1 MRQNENKRAD
11 YNQTASNIQARQWAN
26 AARHKYL
33 SRVLRTVA
41 PRPSAVFGAL
51 GEQNLAHADRLAKL
65 IWEKGGDPGLQV
77 RFTTPK
83 VFLGDDAHSRA
94 PVVVRRAI
102 NQSVAEL
109 GEVLHLYKR
118 DKEEEYKGTRRP
130 WSESGDSAR
139 CGRKPREPRG
149 DGVSP

>member
-1 MRQNENKRAD
+1 MKQNENRKAD
-11 YNQTASNIQARQWAN
+11 FNQTAAGIQARQWAN

-41 PRPSAVFGAL
+41 PRPSTVFEAL

-65 IWEKGGDPGLQV
+65 IWERGGDPGLQV

-118 DKEEEYKGTRRP
+118 LARDEESNDTAELIAQTERQIKELYELFELYRN
-130 WSESGDSAR
+130 A
-139 CGRKPREPRG
+139 
-149 DGVSP
+149 

>member
-1 MRQNENKRAD
+1 MRQNENRKAD
-11 YNQTASNIQARQWAN
+11 YNTTASSIQARQWAN

-41 PRPSAVFGAL
+41 PRPSTVFGAL

-65 IWEKGGDPGLQV
+65 VWEKGGDPGLQV

-83 VFLGDDAHSRA
+83 IFLGDDAHSRA

-118 DKEEEYKGTRRP
+118 LARDEESNDTAELIAETERQIKELYELFELYRN
-130 WSESGDSAR
+130 A
-139 CGRKPREPRG
+139 
-149 DGVSP
+149 

>member
-1 MRQNENKRAD
+1 MKQNENRRAD
-11 YNQTASNIQARQWAN
+11 FNQTAAGIQARQWAN

-33 SRVLRTVA
+33 AHVLRATA
-41 PRPSAVFGAL
+41 PRPSAVFEAL

-65 IWEKGGDPGLQV
+65 VWERGGDPGLQV

-83 VFLGDDAHSRA
+83 IYLGDDTHSRA

-118 DKEEEYKGTRRP
+118 LERDG
-130 WSESGDSAR
+130 ESDQTAELIAQTERQIGELYELFELYRNA
-139 CGRKPREPRG
+139 
-149 DGVSP
+149 

>member
-1 MRQNENKRAD
+1 MRQNEHRRAD
-11 YNQTASNIQARQWAN
+11 YNTTASCIQARQWEN

-33 SRVLRTVA
+33 ARVLRIAA
-41 PRPSAVFGAL
+41 PRPSAVFAAL

-77 RFTTPK
+77 RFHTPRIY
-83 VFLGDDAHSRA
+83 LGDDAHSRA

-109 GEVLHLYKR
+109 AEMLNLYRQLQKDDDTGEADTMIAETERQITELHELFDLYR
-118 DKEEEYKGTRRP
+118 N
-130 WSESGDSAR
+130 A
-139 CGRKPREPRG
+139 
-149 DGVSP
+149 

>member
-1 MRQNENKRAD
+1 MKQNENRQAD
-11 YNQTASNIQARQWAN
+11 YNQAASAILARQWAN

-33 SRVLRTVA
+33 ARVLRAAA
-41 PRPSAVFGAL
+41 PRPAAIFQAL
-51 GEQNLAHADRLAKL
+51 GDQNLAHADQLARL
-65 IWEKGGDPGLQV
+65 IWERGGDPGLQV

-118 DKEEEYKGTRRP
+118 LERD
-130 WSESGDSAR
+130 SDAGDTAELIAQTER
-139 CGRKPREPRG
+139 QIRELYELFELYRNA
-149 DGVSP
+149 

>member
-1 MRQNENKRAD
+1 MKQNENRKAD
-11 YNQTASNIQARQWAN
+11 FNQTAAGIQARQWAN

-41 PRPSAVFGAL
+41 PRPSTVFEAL

-65 IWEKGGDPGLQV
+65 IWERGGDPGLQV

-94 PVVVRRAI
+94 PVIVRRAI

-118 DKEEEYKGTRRP
+118 LARDEESNDTAELIAQTERQIKELYELFELYRN
-130 WSESGDSAR
+130 A
-139 CGRKPREPRG
+139 
-149 DGVSP
+149 

>member
-1 MRQNENKRAD
+1 MKQNENRQAD
-11 YNQTASNIQARQWAN
+11 YNQAASAILARQWAN

-41 PRPSAVFGAL
+41 PRPSTVFEAL

-65 IWEKGGDPGLQV
+65 VWERGGDPGLQV

-83 VFLGDDAHSRA
+83 VFLSDDAHSRA

-118 DKEEEYKGTRRP
+118 LQRDEDSGETAELIAETERQIKELYELFELYRN
-130 WSESGDSAR
+130 A
-139 CGRKPREPRG
+139 
-149 DGVSP
+149 

>member
-1 MRQNENKRAD
+1 MKQNENRKAD
-11 YNQTASNIQARQWAN
+11 YNQTASGILARQWAN

-33 SRVLRTVA
+33 ARVLRTVA
-41 PRPSAVFGAL
+41 PRPAVVFEAL

-65 IWEKGGDPGLQV
+65 VWERGGDPGLQV

-83 VFLGDDAHSRA
+83 IFLGDDAHSRA

-102 NQSVAEL
+102 NQSVTEL

-118 DKEEEYKGTRRP
+118 LQRDEESTEAAELIAQTERQIKELYELFELYRN
-130 WSESGDSAR
+130 
-139 CGRKPREPRG
+139 
-149 DGVSP
+149 V

>member
-1 MRQNENKRAD
+1 MKQNENRKAD
-11 YNQTASNIQARQWAN
+11 YNQTASGILARQWAN

-33 SRVLRTVA
+33 ARVLRTVA

-65 IWEKGGDPGLQV
+65 VWEKGGDPGLQV

-83 VFLGDDAHSRA
+83 IFLGDDAHSRA

-118 DKEEEYKGTRRP
+118 LARDEESNDTAELIAETERQIKELYELFELYRN
-130 WSESGDSAR
+130 A
-139 CGRKPREPRG
+139 
-149 DGVSP
+149 

>member
-1 MRQNENKRAD
+1 MKQNENRRAD
-11 YNQTASNIQARQWAN
+11 YTQTASGILARQWAN

-33 SRVLRTVA
+33 ARVLRTVA
-41 PRPSAVFGAL
+41 PRPSAIFEAL

-65 IWEKGGDPGLQV
+65 VWERGGDPGLQV
-77 RFTTPK
+77 RFHTPK

-102 NQSVAEL
+102 HQSVTEL

-118 DKEEEYKGTRRP
+118 LARDE
-130 WSESGDSAR
+130 ESGEMSELIAQTER
-139 CGRKPREPRG
+139 QIKELYELFELYRNA
-149 DGVSP
+149 

>member
-1 MRQNENKRAD
+1 MRQNENRKAD
-11 YNQTASNIQARQWAN
+11 YNTTASSIQARQWAN

-65 IWEKGGDPGLQV
+65 VWERGGDPGLQV

-83 VFLGDDAHSRA
+83 IYLGDDAHSRA

-102 NQSVAEL
+102 NQSVTEL

-118 DKEEEYKGTRRP
+118 LQKDEDASCETDALIAETERQIKELYELFELYRN
-130 WSESGDSAR
+130 A
-139 CGRKPREPRG
+139 
-149 DGVSP
+149 